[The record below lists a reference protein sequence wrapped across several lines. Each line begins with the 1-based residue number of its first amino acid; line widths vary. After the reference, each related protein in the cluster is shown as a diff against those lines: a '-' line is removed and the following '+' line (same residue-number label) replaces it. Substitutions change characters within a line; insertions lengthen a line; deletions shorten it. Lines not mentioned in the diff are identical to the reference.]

1 MNKTIGLKAKN
12 RPSKRKKNDVAK
24 PTLASLL
31 TNRRTPEEYTAFK
44 KHLQEVLG
52 EDDDDAYLYDDIEKN
67 RAEIIER
74 NKLTLEHI
82 KNLQDAWREI
92 HGTYNEN
99 LKNDLTK

>member
-1 MNKTIGLKAKN
+1 MNKVVGVKAKN
-12 RPSKRKKNDVAK
+12 RRSKRTITGVAK

-31 TNRRTPEEYTAFK
+31 AQQTPEKIAASKREMCEK
-44 KHLQEVLG
+44 LG
-52 EDDDDAYLYDDIEKN
+52 LDDYNRSLYDDIKTN

-74 NKLTLEHI
+74 NKLTWEHI

-92 HGTYNEN
+92 HGPYDEN

>member
-12 RPSKRKKNDVAK
+12 RPSKRKIIGVAK

-31 TNRRTPEEYTAFK
+31 ANRRTPEQESDFK
-44 KHLQEVLG
+44 KHLQEMLG

-67 RAEIIER
+67 RDEIIER
-74 NKLTLEHI
+74 NKLTWEHI
-82 KNLQDAWREI
+82 KNLQDAWREV
-92 HGTYNEN
+92 HGPYDEN